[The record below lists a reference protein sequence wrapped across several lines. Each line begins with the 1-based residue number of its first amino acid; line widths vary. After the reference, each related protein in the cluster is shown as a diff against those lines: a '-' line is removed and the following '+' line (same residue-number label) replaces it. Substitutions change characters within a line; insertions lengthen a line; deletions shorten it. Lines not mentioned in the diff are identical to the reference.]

1 MYSEGEAE
9 AVCNRLKQQGLVDG
23 CITED
28 GDAFLCGART
38 LIKNLSCDKQQHLN
52 HITVYHMDDIER
64 DLGLSTPCGLW
75 HSVWL

>member
-28 GDAFLCGART
+28 GDAFLFGAGT

-52 HITVYHMDDIER
+52 HITVYSGVFR
-64 DLGLSTPCGLW
+64 GGGLVARNPPPPPRQ
-75 HSVWL
+75 